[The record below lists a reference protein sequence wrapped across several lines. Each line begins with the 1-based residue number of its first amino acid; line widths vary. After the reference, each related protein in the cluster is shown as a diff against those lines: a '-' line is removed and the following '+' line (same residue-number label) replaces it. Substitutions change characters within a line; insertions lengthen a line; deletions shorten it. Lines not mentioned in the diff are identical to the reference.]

1 MFTVDEFAGQRRAV
15 TVGGWPTYCPRREL
29 PKSGHW
35 IASPEN
41 AEAIFSIEDT

>member
-1 MFTVDEFAGQRRAV
+1 MAANVRICR
-15 TVGGWPTYCPRREL
+15 
-29 PKSGHW
+29 KSGHW